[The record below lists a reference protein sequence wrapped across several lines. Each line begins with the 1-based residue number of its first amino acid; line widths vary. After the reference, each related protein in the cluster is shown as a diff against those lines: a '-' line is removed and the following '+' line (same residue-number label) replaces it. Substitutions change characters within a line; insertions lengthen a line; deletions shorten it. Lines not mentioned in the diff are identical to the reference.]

1 MRQGNDIVIR
11 NQSEHSIFIHSED
24 FENPEEESDIH
35 KLCSGFEIVVFNLSE
50 FLADVE
56 ESIEMDDKIGLYN
69 LKSRCTIFVSFMK
82 GWGKDCAQIF
92 IF

>member
-1 MRQGNDIVIR
+1 MVI
-11 NQSEHSIFIHSED
+11 
-24 FENPEEESDIH
+24 
-35 KLCSGFEIVVFNLSE
+35 FNLSE

-92 IF
+92 IFVEEKTSSILNSLNDKNEKYIFNEKYIRAL

>member
-1 MRQGNDIVIR
+1 M
-11 NQSEHSIFIHSED
+11 
-24 FENPEEESDIH
+24 ESDIH
-35 KLCSGFEIVVFNLSE
+35 KLCSGFEIVIFNLSE

-82 GWGKDCAQIF
+82 GWGKDCAQIS
-92 IF
+92 IFWQKSLLILNSLNEKLVL

>member
-1 MRQGNDIVIR
+1 MVI
-11 NQSEHSIFIHSED
+11 
-24 FENPEEESDIH
+24 
-35 KLCSGFEIVVFNLSE
+35 FNLSE

-92 IF
+92 IFVEEQSSSILNSLKYKYEKYIF